1 MVKNGI
7 QMKMQKIANRLKQF
21 PLKQTAMILGGA
33 ISFFYFLKFIV
44 GVVFLVQ
51 VLSFLP
57 GKESFGINILV
68 VGTDEVEGTKR
79 SDAISV
85 IHINKD
91 QTKVR
96 ALSIPRDTR
105 VTVEKIGVTKI
116 NHAFAHGGISLLKRS
131 VSDLLSI
138 PIHHHIVI
146 NASGIERLID
156 EVGGVSVH
164 IKEPMRYD
172 DYAGNLHINFQP
184 GEQQLDGKDLLKY
197 VRFRSNSKGD
207 IGRIERQQDIAT
219 RLFDQMFT
227 LKTLVISPKLLSIF
241 FASVKTDLSLVQIS
255 DYLNVFLKNMGQLS
269 IDFLTVPGSVRLIDG
284 VSYWRP
290 DIVYLD
296 NLISKTFVDYGDFET
311 TEIEER
317 KDKKS
322 YITNHQIRRVKQ
334 QLALDQNQEIKENR
348 PLKVEVLNGN
358 GIAGLASK
366 TAHYLK
372 NKKMVVVNVSNSQSF
387 NYDDT
392 IIVDW
397 KGNLEKS
404 MRLAKLLNIEP
415 DNIVV
420 YDRQEKPL
428 DITLVLGKNWDIAN
442 IEGLNR

>member
-1 MVKNGI
+1 
-7 QMKMQKIANRLKQF
+7 MKIQKIADNLKRF
-21 PLKQTAMILGGA
+21 PLKRIATILGVS
-33 ISFFYFLKFIV
+33 ISCFYFLKLIL

-51 VLSFLP
+51 ILSFLP
-57 GKESFGINILV
+57 SKENFGINILV
-68 VGTDEVEGTKR
+68 VGTDEVEGSKR

-116 NHAFAHGGISLLKRS
+116 NHAFAHGGISLLKNT

-138 PIHHHIVI
+138 PIHNHIVI
-146 NASGIERLID
+146 NATGIERLID
-156 EVGGVSVH
+156 EVGGINVQ
-164 IKEPMRYD
+164 IKEPMQYN

-184 GEQQLDGKDLLKY
+184 GEQHMDGKDLLKY

-207 IGRIERQQDIAT
+207 IGRIERQQDVAT
-219 RLFDQMFT
+219 RLFDQIFT
-227 LKTLVISPKLLSIF
+227 LKTLVISPKLLGIF
-241 FASVKTDLSLVQIS
+241 FSSVKTDLSLVQIS
-255 DYLNVFLKNMGQLS
+255 DYLNVFLKNKHQLS

-311 TEIEER
+311 TEVLES
-317 KDKKS
+317 KSKKTF
-322 YITNHQIRRVKQ
+322 ITNHQIRRVKQ
-334 QLALDQNQEIKENR
+334 QLALDQNQEIKDRR

-358 GIAGLASK
+358 GVAGLATK
-366 TAHYLK
+366 TARYLK
-372 NKKMVVVNVSNSQSF
+372 NKKMVVTNVSNSQSF
-387 NYDDT
+387 NYKDT
-392 IIVDW
+392 VIVDW

-404 MRLAKLLNIEP
+404 MRLAKLLDIEP

-428 DITLVLGKNWDIAN
+428 DITLVLGKNWDISY
-442 IEGLNR
+442 IEGLNK